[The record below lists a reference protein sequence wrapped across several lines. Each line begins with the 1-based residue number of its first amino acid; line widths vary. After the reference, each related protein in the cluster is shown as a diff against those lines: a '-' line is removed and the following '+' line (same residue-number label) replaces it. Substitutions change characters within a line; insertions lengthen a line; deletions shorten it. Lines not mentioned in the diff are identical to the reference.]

1 MRGAIGLGSALLLVA
16 FALGVAAGGCG
27 SKFELPTET
36 KGGFVPPDKS
46 FTFRGSVAPLPGL
59 TDILITR
66 SSGKQ
71 VLVTRGAEA
80 DIRAPEECRDA
91 GAMPLSPGLLELYPI
106 FPPPGSPPTSVQF
119 NGLWRPRL
127 TAENDG
133 ILYVFDAGDTCAC
146 VCSPDSLPRVV
157 GYEIGNP
164 APQFTFFDSLW
175 ADVRGLAVSDDR
187 TVYLAGTFRVRELDE
202 FGRLTR
208 RFRDAIWRYK
218 NVSGNTYQYDA
229 TWLVPEGTGVG
240 FVTNPRGLAWGPPS
254 DPHLFV
260 ADAGKQ
266 SVQKLRIETSVDE
279 HGVFAFDGTSS
290 GQAFLDV
297 FDVDVDDAGFLYV
310 VDRGTARALRFEDL
324 LSGVQFVQ
332 LVNLGILQ
340 GEPLLMAPER
350 SAVSDTIVYV
360 GDPGAAAAR
369 RYERRLVE

>member
-1 MRGAIGLGSALLLVA
+1 MRRALGFGSAALLAA
-16 FALGVAAGGCG
+16 FSLGLAAGCG

-36 KGGFVPPDKS
+36 KGGSVPPDKS

-80 DIRAPEECRDA
+80 DTRAAEECRDA
-91 GAMPLSPGLLELYPI
+91 GTPPLSSGQLALYPI
-106 FPPPGSPPTSVQF
+106 FPPPGSPPTSIQF

-146 VCSPDSLPRVV
+146 VCSPDSLPRIVA
-157 GYEIGNP
+157 YEIGDP
-164 APQFTFFDSLW
+164 APQFSFFDSLW

-218 NVSGNTYQYDA
+218 NVSGNTYQYDSN
-229 TWLVPEGTGVG
+229 WLVPEGTGVG
-240 FVTNPRGLAWGPPS
+240 FVTNPRGLAWGPPD

-266 SVQKLRIETSVDE
+266 AVQKLRIEAGVDE
-279 HGVFAFDGTSS
+279 HGVFAFDGSSS

-297 FDVDVDDAGFLYV
+297 FDVDVDAAGFLYV
-310 VDRGTARALRFEDL
+310 VDRGTARVLRFEDL
-324 LSGVQFVQ
+324 LSDVEFVQ

-360 GDPGAAAAR
+360 ADPGGAAAL
-369 RYERRLVE
+369 RYERRQVE